1 MTIDPKTSAILNL
14 IAVLAGAIVASAS
27 QWTTLFGTG
36 SSATIVEVAS
46 ITVAIVGAI
55 NGSLHGVSS
64 AKSGPF
70 VTGA

>member
-1 MTIDPKTSAILNL
+1 MTVDPKTSAILNL
-14 IAVLAGAIVASAS
+14 IAVLASAIVAAAS
-27 QWTTLFGTG
+27 EWTTLFGSG
-36 SSATIVEVAS
+36 SASTIVEAAS

-64 AKSGPF
+64 AKAGPF